1 MLVSWVFHTI
11 DKIGSASENP
21 FEGGSNDTP
30 ITALSRT
37 IEIDLR
43 EMLGESEVPPPL
55 QPVNHILM

>member
-1 MLVSWVFHTI
+1 M
-11 DKIGSASENP
+11 DKIGTVSENP
-21 FEGGSNDTP
+21 FQGGPNDVP

-43 EMLGESEVPPPL
+43 EALGESNIPAAL